1 MALTRRTAGLLL
13 GIPAAVALFATAL
26 PATAGTATAGTTAVT
41 YRTISGY
48 AGCGGT
54 SECTATFTGDFGVPA
69 RLATTTPVVVQTGS
83 RPSVGPGQ
91 PVSLLTG
98 ATGDV
103 GPNGAQGYRFR
114 VLDQTGAV
122 SPVPTGAYYH
132 ASVPFADAGR
142 VAASV
147 LVTTD
152 PAGNAAVRFPRPLAA
167 APVAVIATGHSPYV
181 GPGLPVN
188 LITNRY
194 STVGFGLRV
203 LDQAGVPIGMRTI
216 RVHYWATGQAATP
229 NTRAGTGVVTPN
241 ERGLAFLPWPMLAK
255 GFQPVSV
262 VLTGVAPA
270 NGPTMPVN
278 LLVVSPLS
286 DGAYV
291 RVLDQAG
298 QPVTSS
304 VTLAFYATKLAAAT
318 G

>member
-13 GIPAAVALFATAL
+13 GAPAAVAVLATVL
-26 PATAGTATAGTTAVT
+26 TATAGTATAGTAAVT
-41 YRTISGY
+41 YRTISGS

-54 SECTATFTGDFGVPA
+54 SECTATFTDGNGAQA
-69 RLATTTPVVVQTGS
+69 RLATTTPVVVQTGA
-83 RPSVGPGQ
+83 RPTFGPGL
-91 PVSLLTG
+91 PVSQLTG

-103 GPNGAQGYRFR
+103 GPYGAQGYRFR

-122 SPVPTGAYYH
+122 STVPTTVYYH

-147 LVTTD
+147 VVTTES
-152 PAGNAAVRFPRPLAA
+152 GGFAAIRFPRPLAS
-167 APVAVIATGHSPYV
+167 APVAVIATGSSPYV

-188 LITNRY
+188 LITNSY

-203 LDQAGVPIGMRTI
+203 LDQAGKPIELRKI
-216 RVHYWATGQAATP
+216 RVNYWATTQAATP

-241 ERGLAFLPWPMLAK
+241 AHGAVFLPWSTLAA
-255 GFQPVSV
+255 GLSPVSV

-278 LLVVSPLS
+278 LLVIEPASN
-286 DGAYV
+286 GALV

-298 QPVTSS
+298 RPVTSP
-304 VTLAFYATKLAAAT
+304 VTLAFYATKLAAST